1 MSVHLPTAAT
11 RARLSPPPNQVD
23 VAVVG
28 AGLGGLMTAARLAK
42 AGRSVAVLDGH
53 YVAGGCATMFARGP
67 ADQRF
72 CFDIG
77 LHYIGDC
84 GPRGRIPTLL
94 QEIGVEIDFLP
105 LDPNGFEELVF
116 PDFRFQVPA
125 NRELFRERLVALFPN
140 EKNGIDRYMRLLNE
154 VEHLTR
160 PGVGRGWRFLM
171 DAALH
176 GRLAASNKESTV
188 GDFLDSCTKDMRLRA
203 VLTAQWGDYGVAPKR
218 ASLMLHAGLVN
229 HYLKGAYYPRG
240 GGQIIADRVA
250 ETLEKAGGSIHLRH
264 LVSGIVVENGRAV
277 GLRYKGPH
285 GEEKELRAK
294 TVVSNADYKR
304 TLLELLPK
312 ESLPSEGRAK
322 AAAAEMAGAIFLTC
336 LGIRGDLAQLGMR
349 NANYWYFE
357 GYDFD
362 SPIATATAKDVR
374 GAYITSASRK
384 DPGSEGHAPVGH
396 QTIEVMGFVP
406 GEAAAWGASEEA
418 TLGLGYRNNERYLA
432 QKREVEAALI
442 SKAERVF
449 PGLTEKIVF
458 QESATPPT
466 QNRYTRASGGTSYGL
481 AATPQQF
488 MEHRPGYRGPL
499 PGLYLTGVSTRS
511 GHGILGALASGAQ
524 TARAV
529 LKDGA

>member
-1 MSVHLPTAAT
+1 A
-11 RARLSPPPNQVD
+11 
-23 VAVVG
+23 
-28 AGLGGLMTAARLAK
+28 
-42 AGRSVAVLDGH
+42 H
-53 YVAGGCATMFARGP
+53 YVAGGCATMFSRRGP
-67 ADQRF
+67 GGRYH
-72 CFDIG
+72 FDVG
-77 LHYIGDC
+77 LHYVGDC
-84 GPRGRIPTLL
+84 GPEGAIPRILGEL
-94 QEIGVEIDFLP
+94 GLSLDDEP
-105 LDPNGFEELVF
+105 LDADGFDTLIF

-125 NRELFRERLVALFPN
+125 NRELFRERLVALFPK
-140 EKNGIDRYMRLLNE
+140 EKKGIDRYMRLLDE

-176 GRLAASNKESTV
+176 GRMAGSNKESTV
-188 GDFLDSCTKDMRLRA
+188 GAFLDTCTKDMRLRA
-203 VLTAQWGDYGVAPKR
+203 VLTAQWGDYGVAPGR

-264 LVSGIVVENGRAV
+264 LVSQIVVENGRAV

-312 ESLPSEGRAK
+312 ESLPGEGRAK

-336 LGIRGDLAQLGMR
+336 LGIRGDLAQMGMR

-384 DPGSEGHAPVGH
+384 DPGSEGHAPAGH

-418 TLGLGYRNNERYLA
+418 TLGLGYRNSERYLA
-432 QKREVEAALI
+432 QKKEVEAALI
-442 SKAERVF
+442 SKAEVVF
-449 PGLTEKIVF
+449 PGLTERIVF

-488 MEHRPGYRGPL
+488 MEHRPGYRGP
-499 PGLYLTGVSTRS
+499 
-511 GHGILGALASGAQ
+511 
-524 TARAV
+524 
-529 LKDGA
+529 